1 MPKSKSK
8 ARSAAASPE
17 QPQEVDFEEEGE
29 EAEAEDQQDGQAST
43 GSLQKEVKDL
53 SVKLNQ
59 ALGAVAK
66 LTKQVNTP
74 IILQEAAGVQSAPT
88 V

>member
-1 MPKSKSK
+1 
-8 ARSAAASPE
+8 
-17 QPQEVDFEEEGE
+17 
-29 EAEAEDQQDGQAST
+29 
-43 GSLQKEVKDL
+43 L

-59 ALGAVAK
+59 ALGAVEK

-74 IILQEAAGVQSAPT
+74 IILQEAAGAQSAPA

>member
-1 MPKSKSK
+1 MQSS
-8 ARSAAASPE
+8 RSDLGSFYYLPYYYYLIYLSPRDS
-17 QPQEVDFEEEGE
+17 PSF
-29 EAEAEDQQDGQAST
+29 AF
-43 GSLQKEVKDL
+43 DL

-59 ALGAVAK
+59 ELGAVAK

-74 IILQEAAGVQSAPT
+74 IILQEAAGAQSDPA